1 MNPKAIGV
9 LCDNLTALEMSC
21 KPEGANDRD
30 FGVEDTEKHYKKVGF
45 ALYFKAKCVE
55 FFLSD
60 SSTSNSRFT
69 AIKALLGSRY

>member
-21 KPEGANDRD
+21 KPEGANDRN

-45 ALYFKAKCVE
+45 AFA
-55 FFLSD
+55 FQS
-60 SSTSNSRFT
+60 
-69 AIKALLGSRY
+69 